1 MEISGSLV
9 LFGAV
14 VGMLVVVFGLALYF
28 MGRTRL
34 YRR

>member
-9 LFGAV
+9 LLCCV

-28 MGRTRL
+28 MGRPRL
-34 YRR
+34 YRQ